1 MANKS
6 IQNEREGFWSAL
18 VAKQE
23 QSGKSVRAFCRE
35 SGAKEH
41 SFYMWRQKLRRQAPV
56 RFALVERTGSGM
68 PESTIEV
75 VFANGDKLKI
85 GRGAD
90 AATLRTVLAVLRE
103 SA

>member
-1 MANKS
+1 MANHKS
-6 IQNEREGFWSAL
+6 IQNERQEFWSAL

-56 RFALVERTGSGM
+56 RFALVERTGAGTR
-68 PESTIEV
+68 ESPIEV
-75 VFANGDKLKI
+75 VLANGIKLKI
-85 GRGAD
+85 GCGVN
-90 AATLRTVLAVLRE
+90 AATLRTVLA
-103 SA
+103 